1 MDFDKKSKPMSDM
14 ISREKGM
21 VSPTDGG
28 TIPVNFTFVPSIGML
43 PSEVLLAKESNYH
56 PKVVGPKGILLQKGI
71 LKQTE
76 CGAFEELVE
85 NDIPENVPEKLLQE
99 KMYESP
105 QTILKTVHKAASK
118 DRFLQKQFAS
128 NDLEDIKHNDLFI
141 AEFVV
146 LMDSD
151 DEEDVK
157 IAKTSQSLSFE
168 ETKYGFGEKLK
179 QSTAQHPRET
189 VEDIKVKETYIPR
202 SQKDCCNVGN
212 LELQKMCSVP
222 PVGLDSYSPN
232 SNNITQ
238 AYRKQITNSASV
250 NIDKGYSTVKDAFH
264 TPLSTEK
271 STSSRTLSTEC
282 PLRSH
287 SRRSLYSPTDLQLSQ
302 HKSSKASQSE
312 RSNVMSPL
320 PIQVI
325 KYPLCRSPSPLN
337 STFFGSSSTICSMNE
352 CTSPVPRSDA
362 ASPVSSRLSFLTSL
376 LKSKRSGSKRTISPD
391 PHYQSEPKTISLTPL
406 AFQKSTMTPDVPR
419 KSTSCFSLSNPR
431 ESRMLNS
438 QRKADI
444 MPAASE
450 SDILR
455 GEFSF
460 HQSPNRALS
469 PESIYFMSSPRGS
482 VSPSS
487 QLHRRSVTPPY
498 SSRECILPLNDK
510 PPISRHPCTPLKKCS
525 VLGKSKR
532 VTLFPPPLHF
542 DQSHDKSHFKRYTS
556 PITRFRSTSHS
567 LSEGSPPRGFKSSSA
582 MDLGKSHYSQ
592 SHSALLCGEIME
604 TDKDAHQ
611 ALHPSHTCQSF
622 SFEELSRKNAPLC
635 SLSTNI
641 SAQPRSILSR
651 SCELPSGSSLLH
663 VSDPENTKLYKI
675 KSSYKSFAAI
685 PTNTLLL
692 DQKAIDEPETNARNS
707 NVEDEA
713 DTHSEM
719 CSPALLR
726 QQTEE
731 ICAAI
736 DEVLHDPFPLLSR
749 PPMKSAGRETKYA
762 SLQPD
767 MKAKATDSQTRP
779 GVIRPMTT
787 HENKDKKMYP
797 NLYQQFSMPPYKKE

>member
-212 LELQKMCSVP
+212 LELQ
-222 PVGLDSYSPN
+222 
-232 SNNITQ
+232 
-238 AYRKQITNSASV
+238 
-250 NIDKGYSTVKDAFH
+250 
-264 TPLSTEK
+264 
-271 STSSRTLSTEC
+271 
-282 PLRSH
+282 
-287 SRRSLYSPTDLQLSQ
+287 
-302 HKSSKASQSE
+302 
-312 RSNVMSPL
+312 
-320 PIQVI
+320 
-325 KYPLCRSPSPLN
+325 
-337 STFFGSSSTICSMNE
+337 
-352 CTSPVPRSDA
+352 
-362 ASPVSSRLSFLTSL
+362 
-376 LKSKRSGSKRTISPD
+376 
-391 PHYQSEPKTISLTPL
+391 
-406 AFQKSTMTPDVPR
+406 
-419 KSTSCFSLSNPR
+419 
-431 ESRMLNS
+431 
-438 QRKADI
+438 
-444 MPAASE
+444 
-450 SDILR
+450 
-455 GEFSF
+455 
-460 HQSPNRALS
+460 
-469 PESIYFMSSPRGS
+469 
-482 VSPSS
+482 
-487 QLHRRSVTPPY
+487 
-498 SSRECILPLNDK
+498 
-510 PPISRHPCTPLKKCS
+510 
-525 VLGKSKR
+525 
-532 VTLFPPPLHF
+532 
-542 DQSHDKSHFKRYTS
+542 
-556 PITRFRSTSHS
+556 
-567 LSEGSPPRGFKSSSA
+567 
-582 MDLGKSHYSQ
+582 
-592 SHSALLCGEIME
+592 
-604 TDKDAHQ
+604 
-611 ALHPSHTCQSF
+611 
-622 SFEELSRKNAPLC
+622 
-635 SLSTNI
+635 
-641 SAQPRSILSR
+641 
-651 SCELPSGSSLLH
+651 
-663 VSDPENTKLYKI
+663 LYKI

-736 DEVLHDPFPLLSR
+736 DEVLHDPFPLHSNSTTRPPNLKPEKRLTHLSR

>member
-21 VSPTDGG
+21 
-28 TIPVNFTFVPSIGML
+28 
-43 PSEVLLAKESNYH
+43 
-56 PKVVGPKGILLQKGI
+56 
-71 LKQTE
+71 
-76 CGAFEELVE
+76 
-85 NDIPENVPEKLLQE
+85 PENVPEKLLQE

-179 QSTAQHPRET
+179 QSTAQHPET
-189 VEDIKVKETYIPR
+189 VEDIKVKETHIPR

-264 TPLSTEK
+264 ASLSTEK
-271 STSSRTLSTEC
+271 STSSHTLSTEC

-302 HKSSKASQSE
+302 HKLSKASQNE

-325 KYPLCRSPSPLN
+325 KYPLCRSPSPLS

-431 ESRMLNS
+431 QSRMLNS

-567 LSEGSPPRGFKSSSA
+567 SSEGSPPRGFKSSSA

-663 VSDPENTKLYKI
+663 VSDPENTKVSINNNYISCMI
-675 KSSYKSFAAI
+675 KQNIFYKSQI
-685 PTNTLLL
+685 
-692 DQKAIDEPETNARNS
+692 
-707 NVEDEA
+707 
-713 DTHSEM
+713 
-719 CSPALLR
+719 
-726 QQTEE
+726 
-731 ICAAI
+731 
-736 DEVLHDPFPLLSR
+736 
-749 PPMKSAGRETKYA
+749 
-762 SLQPD
+762 
-767 MKAKATDSQTRP
+767 
-779 GVIRPMTT
+779 
-787 HENKDKKMYP
+787 
-797 NLYQQFSMPPYKKE
+797 